1 MRTTLTLS
9 FNTVKVVRMDGVWT
23 LGELSERV
31 AGALADDYEG
41 QASGRVRDV
50 PDPRTIRWYTTT
62 GLVDRPAGTRG
73 RTALYGRRHMLQ
85 LLAIKRLQAA
95 GHSLAEIQQHI
106 LGASDRRLAALARG
120 ADLHPVADAAAPFPV
135 VRTRF
140 WAGSEEL
147 DEAPVDRLP
156 DPLPGIGRVYGVA
169 LADGVTLLLPQ
180 PPADADLPAIAAA
193 AQPLLDTLRELELVD
208 TPAKGSS

>member
-1 MRTTLTLS
+1 
-9 FNTVKVVRMDGVWT
+9 MDGVWT

-31 AGALADDYEG
+31 AGALADGYQA

-62 GLVDRPAGTRG
+62 GLVDRPAGMRG

-95 GHSLAEIQQHI
+95 GHSLAEIQQQL
-106 LGASDRRLAALARG
+106 LGASDSELAALAGG
-120 ADLHPVADAAAPFPV
+120 AGPRPSGDVGASLPV
-135 VRTRF
+135 VRKRF
-140 WAGSEEL
+140 WAGSEPMG
-147 DEAPVDRLP
+147 DPPP
-156 DPLPGIGRVYGVA
+156 DPVPVVAGRVYGVA

-180 PPADADLPAIAAA
+180 PPADADLSAISAA
-193 AQPLLDTLRELELVD
+193 AQPLLDTLRQLEL
-208 TPAKGSS
+208 TESFTKGSS

>member
-1 MRTTLTLS
+1 
-9 FNTVKVVRMDGVWT
+9 
-23 LGELSERV
+23 
-31 AGALADDYEG
+31 
-41 QASGRVRDV
+41 
-50 PDPRTIRWYTTT
+50 
-62 GLVDRPAGTRG
+62 
-73 RTALYGRRHMLQ
+73 
-85 LLAIKRLQAA
+85 
-95 GHSLAEIQQHI
+95 
-106 LGASDRRLAALARG
+106 
-120 ADLHPVADAAAPFPV
+120 
-135 VRTRF
+135 
-140 WAGSEEL
+140 L